1 MSPHQ
6 SQPSDDPFNTLLN
19 LEDDYYNQG
28 YAEGA
33 ADGALAGRT
42 EGRQLGLEK
51 GYQKFF
57 ESGRLY
63 GRAILWANRFANA
76 TSSSPSQSSSTSAPA
91 AQNSASEAGKEAQK
105 QLPPLPINPR
115 LEKHITILYAL
126 VETESLSTENTD
138 EAVNDFDDRFKRAQG
153 KAKIIERMLGEKASE
168 EAATAGDGGDKGLT
182 V

>member
-1 MSPHQ
+1 MSPRQ
-6 SQPSDDPFNTLLN
+6 SQPSDDPFDTLLN

-63 GRAILWANRFANA
+63 GRAILWANRFSKS
-76 TSSSPSQSSSTSAPA
+76 TSSQTSPPPA
-91 AQNSASEAGKEAQK
+91 TQNTDLGAAEETQK
-105 QLPPLPINPR
+105 QLPPLLKNPR
-115 LEKHITILYAL
+115 LEKHIIALYAL

-153 KAKIIERMLGEKASE
+153 KAKIIERMVGEKGSD
-168 EAATAGDGGDKGLT
+168 EAATAGNGAAKGLT